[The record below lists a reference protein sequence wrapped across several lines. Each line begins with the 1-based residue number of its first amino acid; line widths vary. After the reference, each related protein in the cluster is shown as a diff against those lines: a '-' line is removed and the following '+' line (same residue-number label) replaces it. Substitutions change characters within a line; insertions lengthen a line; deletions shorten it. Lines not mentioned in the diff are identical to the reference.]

1 MSKKRA
7 FLGLILG
14 FLTVVLISVAIPFL
28 YMKIAE
34 SRRKMKTLYRLFVHI
49 FKDMTR
55 RVLGILSEDRR
66 EILLKKLYTR

>member
-28 YMKIAE
+28 YMKKQ
-34 SRRKMKTLYRLFVHI
+34 SKKPRFRRLF
-49 FKDMTR
+49 FSFYPDY
-55 RVLGILSEDRR
+55 
-66 EILLKKLYTR
+66 LLTLLT

>member
-28 YMKIAE
+28 YMKITERPEENEKQSKAK
-34 SRRKMKTLYRLFVHI
+34 S
-49 FKDMTR
+49 
-55 RVLGILSEDRR
+55 RVLDGFFFILS
-66 EILLKKLYTR
+66 

>member
-28 YMKIAE
+28 YMKKQ
-34 SRRKMKTLYRLFVHI
+34 SKKPRFRRLFFHFMLI
-49 FKDMTR
+49 
-55 RVLGILSEDRR
+55 IC
-66 EILLKKLYTR
+66 